1 MTTLTTRP
9 YVDGDAREYVRLA
22 ASAFAAARADARPT
36 ESAAFVAHIHSQA
49 NPAGRS
55 YATLAE
61 HEGQVVGHLSAIPFR
76 FLRRDG
82 EPLVCW
88 QLGLFAVSAELQRGG
103 IGAKLLRQQIA
114 ELQRERPQDCAYGY
128 PNPRSLGLL
137 LGWGLEPAAVVPAYL
152 VPPRARRGALRDGAG
167 AFEIDALDAAGAVR
181 ALEGVRCDAPARGR
195 FVRDAAYFRWR
206 FLGAEADRR
215 YRFLVLGRRG
225 GGDRTLLVLAEHRA
239 FGLRFTVLVDGA
251 PDLAQGRLG
260 LALRAVQ
267 RALPRRPIYLTTN
280 ASLREGPPALRVPRR
295 LDPRPVLPFA
305 LPGSERFRP
314 ELGQASYLT
323 GDWMSF

>member
-9 YVDGDAREYVRLA
+9 YAAADASEYVRLA
-22 ASAFAAARADARPT
+22 ADAFSAARSDARPK
-36 ESAAFVAHIHSQA
+36 ESADFVAHIHSAA

-55 YATLAE
+55 FATLAQ
-61 HEGQVVGHLSAIPFR
+61 HEGRVVGHLSAIPYR
-76 FLRRDG
+76 FVRRDG
-82 EPLVCW
+82 QPLLCW
-88 QLGLFAVSAELQRGG
+88 QLGLFAVAAEHQRGG
-103 IGAKLLRQQIA
+103 IGARLLRHQIA
-114 ELQRERPQDCAYGY
+114 ELQRDRPEDCAYGY

-137 LGWGLEPAAVVPAYL
+137 LGWGLEPAVEVPAYV
-152 VPPRARRGALRDGAG
+152 VPPRALRGTLRDGDL
-167 AFEIDALDAAGAVR
+167 ELDLLDAAGASR
-181 ALEGVRCDAPARGR
+181 ALEGVRFEAGARGR

-206 FLGAEADRR
+206 FLGADADRR
-215 YRFLVLGRRG
+215 YRFLALARRG
-225 GGDRTLLVLAEHRA
+225 GGDRALVALAEHRA

-251 PDLAQGRLG
+251 PDLTGGRLG
-260 LALRAVQ
+260 FALRAVR

-305 LPGSERFRP
+305 LPGSERFRA